1 MLVVVKQIMRLRT
14 TEKWFSIRRLAYMNA
29 TFTSILQCGRHG
41 LPIKIRI
48 WSQWCRTVIP
58 YTLKA
63 EAEELSTLGQQGQLS
78 KNLSSYQK

>member
-1 MLVVVKQIMRLRT
+1 
-14 TEKWFSIRRLAYMNA
+14 MNA
-29 TFTSILQCGRHG
+29 TFTSILQCGQHG